1 MQYEVKFGQT
11 IYDVSVI
18 VYGSPQYAVKLS
30 VDNGIDITDSIVGLS
45 LYFNETIKP
54 NVVASAIVQSEII
67 STPNNNYFVKSLQST
82 YDLCLQFGFGLD
94 RYVDFVSTTNMSFLN
109 IDESGTTIVV
119 TQQNKNL
126 PNNLNFATQ
135 IVYDNIPQVT
145 EYLLQENGFYLLQE
159 NLDKIIIT

>member
-11 IYDVSVI
+11 IYDVAVI

-54 NVVASAIVQSEII
+54 NVVASAIIQSEII

-94 RYVDFVSTTNMSFLN
+94 RYVEFVFTTNMSFLN

-119 TQQNKNL
+119 TQQNRNL

-135 IVYDNIPQVT
+135 IVYDNIAQVT
-145 EYLLQENGFYLLQE
+145 EYLLQEDNFYLLQE